1 MAQNQNRIFSKF
13 LFIISFSGFFI
24 SAVPSCTLPKKVS
37 AGPAASKPVI
47 TVAEPK
53 PSIPEN
59 LDSSKIVLFLDTTS
73 LGPFYFPVKGKVI
86 SPFGRRG
93 QRMHTGTDI
102 KLSKG
107 DTVKAAFRGIV
118 TKAST
123 YYGYGILVVLKH
135 PQNLETYYAH
145 LSKALVQVGDEVEYG
160 EPIGLGGRTG
170 RATTEHLHFEL
181 RNNGK
186 ALNAEH
192 FFNFNSQNIKTLV
205 WVKNTELESVEKV
218 TETKAISTKTV
229 STGTTAARKYHTIRK
244 GDTLF
249 SISKKY
255 GTTVDKI
262 CKLNNIRKSSVLKV
276 GNRLMVN

>member
-1 MAQNQNRIFSKF
+1 MERNQNLIFSKF
-13 LFIISFSGFFI
+13 LFILSFSGFF
-24 SAVPSCTLPKKVS
+24 SAVLSCTPPKKVS
-37 AGPAASKPVI
+37 TPPPASKPVVTI
-47 TVAEPK
+47 AEPIYPDAEK
-53 PSIPEN
+53 I
-59 LDSSKIVLFLDTTS
+59 DSAKVVLFLDTTY

-86 SPFGRRG
+86 SPYGRRG

-107 DTVKAAFRGIV
+107 DTVKAAFRGVV

-135 PQNLETYYAH
+135 PKNLETYYAH
-145 LSKALVQVGDEVEYG
+145 LSKALVNVGDEVEYG
-160 EPIGLGGRTG
+160 QPVGLGGRTG

-186 ALNAEH
+186 PLNAEH
-192 FFNFNSQNIKTLV
+192 FFNFNTQNIKTLV
-205 WVKNTELESVEKV
+205 WVKNTELESAEKV
-218 TETKAISTKTV
+218 AETKTV
-229 STGTTAARKYHTIRK
+229 SAKAAGTETNSVRKYHTIKK

-262 CKLNNIRKSSVLKV
+262 CKLNNIKKSSVLKI
-276 GNRLMVN
+276 GNKLQVN